1 MLTTYT
7 LLGLTLIAGAAY
19 ACFIQQRQTPL
30 PQEIL
35 LERLSNKK
43 QS

>member
-7 LLGLTLIAGAAY
+7 LLSLTLIAGAAC
-19 ACFIQQRQTPL
+19 ACFVQQRHAPL

-43 QS
+43 QR